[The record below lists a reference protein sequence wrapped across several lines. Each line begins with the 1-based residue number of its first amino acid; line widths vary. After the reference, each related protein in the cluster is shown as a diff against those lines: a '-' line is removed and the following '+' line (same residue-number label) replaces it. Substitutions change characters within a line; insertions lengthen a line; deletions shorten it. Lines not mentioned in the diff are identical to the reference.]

1 MDKVLPHSVLE
12 PERFPKKNS
21 GYIFGEGSVL
31 RPPTFQS
38 LVAITVHLPERFR
51 GGCSFGAVLTTC
63 VARQSLPWRLQSR
76 KPVFN
81 FKLQRPGSTEPCCI
95 LETTP
100 LRSMGRWLP

>member
-12 PERFPKKNS
+12 PERFPKS
-21 GYIFGEGSVL
+21 ALIRVLGYIFGEGSVL

-38 LVAITVHLPERFR
+38 LVAITVRLPERFR
-51 GGCSFGAVLTTC
+51 GGCSFGAVLTTS

-81 FKLQRPGSTEPCCI
+81 FIFNGPVWPSQAVF
-95 LETTP
+95 
-100 LRSMGRWLP
+100 